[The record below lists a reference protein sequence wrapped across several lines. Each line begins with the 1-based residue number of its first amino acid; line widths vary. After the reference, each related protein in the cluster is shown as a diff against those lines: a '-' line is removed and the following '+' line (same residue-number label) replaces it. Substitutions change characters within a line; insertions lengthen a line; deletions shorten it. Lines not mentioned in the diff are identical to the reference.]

1 MKKLSLLAAAIF
13 AALTYFSGQHSTI
26 SNQSVRQSTP
36 AISQRSAS
44 DADAATADAFANHKS
59 DLQITGEGV
68 VAKVLPDDKNGS
80 KHQKFLLKLSSGQT
94 LLVAHNIDLAPRVD
108 SLRAGEPIQFSG
120 EYEWSAKGGVL
131 HWTHRDPRGAHAAGW
146 LKYRGQTY
154 Q

>member
-13 AALTYFSGQHSTI
+13 AALTYFSGQYSTT
-26 SNQSVRQSTP
+26 SNQSLP
-36 AISQRSAS
+36 AISGQGAGNA
-44 DADAATADAFANHKS
+44 ADAIIADAFANHKS
-59 DLQITGEGV
+59 DLQVTGEGL

-80 KHQKFLLKLSSGQT
+80 KHQKFLLKLSTGQT

-131 HWTHRDPRGAHAAGW
+131 HWTHRDPRGSHVAGW

>member
-1 MKKLSLLAAAIF
+1 MKKLSLLAAALF
-13 AALTYFSGQHSTI
+13 AALAYFSGQHSTT
-26 SNQSVRQSTP
+26 SNQSAP
-36 AISQRSAS
+36 AISEQGA
-44 DADAATADAFANHKS
+44 DMAADAIIADAFANHKS
-59 DLQITGEGV
+59 DLQVTGEGL

-80 KHQKFLLKLSSGQT
+80 KHQKFLLKLSTGQT
-94 LLVAHNIDLAPRVD
+94 LLVAHNIDLAPRVE

-131 HWTHRDPRGAHAAGW
+131 HWTHRDPRGSHVAGW

>member
-13 AALTYFSGQHSTI
+13 AAFTYFGGQHSTP
-26 SNQSVRQSTP
+26 SNQFAP
-36 AISQRSAS
+36 AISERGVA
-44 DADAATADAFANHKS
+44 ADAIIAEAFENHKS
-59 DLQITGEGV
+59 NVQITGEGLV
-68 VAKVLPDDKNGS
+68 VKVLPDDKNGS
-80 KHQKFLLKLSSGQT
+80 QHQKFLLKLSTGQT
-94 LLVAHNIDLAPRVD
+94 LLVAHNIDLAPRID

-131 HWTHRDPRGAHAAGW
+131 HWTHRDPRGSHVAGW

>member
-1 MKKLSLLAAAIF
+1 MRKLSILAAVLF
-13 AALTYFSGQHSTI
+13 AALTYFSGQHSFTPKRP
-26 SNQSVRQSTP
+26 SAP
-36 AISQRSAS
+36 AIAEQGTSH
-44 DADAATADAFANHKS
+44 ADEAIADAFANHKS
-59 DLQITGEGV
+59 NVQVSGEGLV
-68 VAKVLPDDKNGS
+68 VKVLPDDKNGS

-131 HWTHRDPRGAHAAGW
+131 HWTHRDPRGSHVAGW